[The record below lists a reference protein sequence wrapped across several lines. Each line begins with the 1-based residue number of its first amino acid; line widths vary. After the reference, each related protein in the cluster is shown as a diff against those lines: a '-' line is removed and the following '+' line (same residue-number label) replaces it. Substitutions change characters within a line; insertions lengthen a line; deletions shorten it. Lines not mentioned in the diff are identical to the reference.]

1 MDNNYRT
8 LRAETR
14 RATLPAIPHLGTEGR
29 KGKKGRREKKENGR
43 EAKGWKEGKGRRG
56 RERKES
62 KWKEREGEEGKGRQ
76 GKGRQGKGKEAK
88 GEGKKGKEE
97 EEEED
102 YFCLTSLL
110 GLYSKT
116 LATLEESSPTRL
128 DPNSLINIEKL
139 RAMYRVAEEV
149 KKYQTTPYKILVHH
163 HIRAGLKS
171 LHMLSDDQLNSASQS
186 ITPREPK

>member
-1 MDNNYRT
+1 M
-8 LRAETR
+8 
-14 RATLPAIPHLGTEGR
+14 EGR
-29 KGKKGRREKKENGR
+29 KGKEGKG
-43 EAKGWKEGKGRRG
+43 AKGEQMEGKKAREGKEREGKGR
-56 RERKES
+56 ERKRKE
-62 KWKEREGEEGKGRQ
+62 KGRKER
-76 GKGRQGKGKEAK
+76 
-88 GEGKKGKEE
+88 KKKKKKI
-97 EEEED
+97 
-102 YFCLTSLL
+102 CLTSLL